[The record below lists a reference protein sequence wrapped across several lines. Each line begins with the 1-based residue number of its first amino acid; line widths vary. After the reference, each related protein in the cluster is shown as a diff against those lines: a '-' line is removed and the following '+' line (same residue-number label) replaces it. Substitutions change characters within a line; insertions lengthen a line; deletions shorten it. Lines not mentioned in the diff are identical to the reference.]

1 MKKIKKTGSIFIFA
15 SLLLTSCGNS
25 GDESTSQATTS
36 NEISDKKKSDEKSA
50 QSFSIDL
57 STPSKAIESFISSSQ
72 EQNAEKLSEC
82 FSKNSAGEFKRIVN
96 NQLEE
101 KDLKE
106 LKELTTDGKVLEE
119 KIDGSKALVKVK
131 FGKRD
136 EEIRMELVDGKWLIL
151 DF

>member
-1 MKKIKKTGSIFIFA
+1 M
-15 SLLLTSCGNS
+15 
-25 GDESTSQATTS
+25 
-36 NEISDKKKSDEKSA
+36 
-50 QSFSIDL
+50 
-57 STPSKAIESFISSSQ
+57 
-72 EQNAEKLSEC
+72 
-82 FSKNSAGEFKRIVN
+82 
-96 NQLEE
+96 
-101 KDLKE
+101 KE